1 MMPFPQ
7 MMCAPAARASTP
19 DDSDRSSDSA
29 SGSQHADTATTS
41 GKSNFHL
48 GALDNS
54 YLPHASSLASNIL
67 VLSFCA
73 LKPHKHG
80 IGSN

>member
-1 MMPFPQ
+1 MRLSVLADQPFL
-7 MMCAPAARASTP
+7 
-19 DDSDRSSDSA
+19 
-29 SGSQHADTATTS
+29 TTLD
-41 GKSNFHL
+41 KSNFHL

-67 VLSFCA
+67 VLSCCA